1 MGGGF
6 GCAVFCCFILFF
18 SLYSFASGA
27 GWAAGF
33 LFRGVDREGKLGGRE
48 GGDDAGSGPL
58 RLGGGWD
65 MGMEGYFGGIRT
77 GGGAALCF
85 IFMRVFCCCFL
96 LLSLLLVDVVDA
108 LTLMHSRGYERMAF
122 AIYTSWLCCF
132 VKGV

>member
-1 MGGGF
+1 MM
-6 GCAVFCCFILFF
+6 L
-18 SLYSFASGA
+18 GA
-27 GWAAGF
+27 GRCGWAGDGIWEW
-33 LFRGVDREGKLGGRE
+33 RDILGGY
-48 GGDDAGSGPL
+48 GP
-58 RLGGGWD
+58 
-65 MGMEGYFGGIRT
+65 